1 MEQRLTDVWAFGA
14 AYEPY
19 IGRWSRLVAREFL
32 TWLDVAPNAD
42 WLDIGCGSGALTET
56 ILACAAPARI
66 GAVDASPAFVA
77 YARTRTNDSRAT
89 FAAADAR
96 ALPWAAA
103 SIDAIVSGLVIN
115 FVPQPERALPD
126 MARVARP
133 GAVIA
138 AYVWDYAD
146 GMQLIR
152 HFWNAAVALDASAS
166 TLDEAKRFPLCQP
179 AALEELWGSARLRSV
194 TSCALDVRT
203 HFQDFDDFWT
213 PFLGGQGPAPS
224 YAMSLDASRR
234 ELLRERLR
242 STLPTDSS
250 GAIAL
255 TARAWAV
262 RGVRP

>member
-1 MEQRLTDVWAFGA
+1 MQQTPTDVWAIGA

-32 TWLDVAPNAD
+32 AWLDVAPNAH
-42 WLDIGCGSGALTET
+42 WLDVGCGSGALTEA

-66 GAVDASPAFVA
+66 GAIDASPAFAA
-77 YARTRTNDSRAT
+77 YARSTTPDPRAT

-103 SIDAIVSGLVIN
+103 SVDAIVSGLVIN
-115 FVPQPERALPD
+115 FVPQPERALTD

-138 AYVWDYAD
+138 AYVWDYAH

-152 HFWNAAVALDASAS
+152 HFWDAAVALDAGAAA
-166 TLDEAKRFPLCQP
+166 LDEAKRFPLCRP
-179 AALEELWGSARLRSV
+179 AALEELWRGAGLQSV
-194 TSCALDVRT
+194 TSCALDVPT
-203 HFQDFDDFWT
+203 YFNDFDDFWT

-224 YAMSLDASRR
+224 YAMSLDANRR

-242 STLPTDSS
+242 STLATDSN
-250 GAIAL
+250 GAISL
-255 TARAWAV
+255 TARAWAIQ
-262 RGVRP
+262 GVRR